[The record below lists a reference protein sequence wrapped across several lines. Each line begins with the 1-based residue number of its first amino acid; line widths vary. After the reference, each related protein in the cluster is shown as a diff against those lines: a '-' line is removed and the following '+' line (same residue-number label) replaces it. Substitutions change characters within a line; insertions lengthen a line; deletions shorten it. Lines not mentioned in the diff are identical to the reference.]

1 VHIKHPFTQFY
12 PF

>member
-1 VHIKHPFTQFY
+1 VHIKHHFTQFY